1 MQRYHIKK
9 TITTTTAE
17 EWKLIKYSFRSCP
30 HPDADLSQLQ
40 HHQNNEEKQS
50 NTQQDMLSG
59 KVSRRTQ
66 FKS

>member
-1 MQRYHIKK
+1 MEY
-9 TITTTTAE
+9 T
-17 EWKLIKYSFRSCP
+17 FRSYP
-30 HPDADLSQLQ
+30 HPDADLSELQ

>member
-1 MQRYHIKK
+1 MEY
-9 TITTTTAE
+9 T
-17 EWKLIKYSFRSCP
+17 FRSYP
-30 HPDADLSQLQ
+30 HPDVDLSQLQ
-40 HHQNNEEKQS
+40 HNQNNEEKQS